1 MSVVDLDQAMK
12 WAQQI
17 PWRQGFNYD
26 AQRKLLQLALATPQV
41 RRTVRLDRF
50 AASDTWTPTG
60 W

>member
-17 PWRQGFNYD
+17 PWPQGFNYD

-50 AASDTWTPTG
+50 AASDT
-60 W
+60 